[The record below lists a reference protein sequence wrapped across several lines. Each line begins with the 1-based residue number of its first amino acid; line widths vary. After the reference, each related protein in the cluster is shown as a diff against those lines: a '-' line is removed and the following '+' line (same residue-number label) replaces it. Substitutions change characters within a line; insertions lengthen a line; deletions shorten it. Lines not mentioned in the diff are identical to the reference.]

1 MTQTIILFFS
11 SFPPELATF
20 LMGATPI
27 GEIRLALPVAVLAY
41 KLPIWE
47 AFLWSVLGNMVPATI
62 ILFFAKHFHAWVHKR
77 AGWFASAWV
86 KTLDRAQHKFAGD
99 YQKYGLIAL
108 VIFVGIPLPGTGAWT
123 GAVAAFIFALPFW
136 KSWLSILAGVIIS
149 GTLTSLI
156 TLGAGKIF

>member
-1 MTQTIILFFS
+1 MSQAIIAFFS
-11 SFPPELATF
+11 SFPPELATM

-47 AFLWSVLGNMVPATI
+47 AFFWSVLGNMIPVTI
-62 ILFFAKHFHAWVHKR
+62 FLVFAKYFHIWIHKR
-77 AGWFASAWV
+77 AGWFASTWV

-99 YQKYGLIAL
+99 YQKYGLIGLA
-108 VIFVGIPLPGTGAWT
+108 IFVGIPLPGTGAWT
-123 GAVAAFIFALPFW
+123 GALAAFILALPFW
-136 KSWLSILAGVIIS
+136 KSWLSILVGVIIS
-149 GTLTSLI
+149 GGLTLLI

>member
-1 MTQTIILFFS
+1 MTQSIIIFFS

-47 AFLWSVLGNMVPATI
+47 AFLWSVLGNMIPVTI
-62 ILFFAKHFHAWVHKR
+62 ILAFAKHFHAWVHKR
-77 AGWFASAWV
+77 AGWFASTWV
-86 KTLDRAQHKFAGD
+86 KTLDRTQHKFAGD
-99 YQKYGLIAL
+99 YQKYGLIGLA
-108 VIFVGIPLPGTGAWT
+108 IFVGIPLPGTGAWT

-136 KSWLSILAGVIIS
+136 KSWLSIFIGVIIS
-149 GTLTSLI
+149 GTLTLLI
-156 TLGAGKIF
+156 TLGAGRIF

>member
-1 MTQTIILFFS
+1 MTQTIINFFS

-20 LMGATPI
+20 LMGMTPI
-27 GEIRLALPVAVLAY
+27 GEIRMALPVAILAY

-47 AFLWSVLGNMVPATI
+47 AFFWAVIGNMIPVTI
-62 ILFFAKHFHAWVHKR
+62 ILAFAKHFHLWIHKR

-99 YQKYGLIAL
+99 YQKYGLIGLA
-108 VIFVGIPLPGTGAWT
+108 IFVGIPLPGTGAWT
-123 GAVAAFIFALPFW
+123 GAIAAFIFALPFG
-136 KSWLSILAGVIIS
+136 KSWLSIFIGVILS
-149 GTLTSLI
+149 GLATLLL

>member
-1 MTQTIILFFS
+1 
-11 SFPPELATF
+11 
-20 LMGATPI
+20 MGATPI

-47 AFLWSVLGNMVPATI
+47 AFFWAVLGNMIPVII
-62 ILFFAKHFHAWVHKR
+62 ILAFAKSFHTWIHKR
-77 AGWFASAWV
+77 AGWFASVWM
-86 KTLDRAQHKFAGD
+86 KTLDRTQHKFAGD
-99 YQKYGLIAL
+99 YQKYGLIGL

-136 KSWLSILAGVIIS
+136 KSWLSIFIGVIIS
-149 GTLTSLI
+149 GLATLLI